1 MIKDLPGQA
10 VLFPELEP
18 REEADAQPART
29 VSAAGVQAA
38 PMLGLPNKATCT
50 ASEAHRCTGYSVRQ
64 LRYFVADGSLLAINA
79 ARVPVGKRTGKG
91 KGRNINSWRIV
102 VRRSPEFLTDNC
114 KMFQTLEEFLL
125 SRTNRES

>member
-1 MIKDLPGQA
+1 MAKDLSGQ
-10 VLFPELEP
+10 LTMFPHLEP
-18 REEADAQPART
+18 QPAADAQPA
-29 VSAAGVQAA
+29 SIAAAAGVQPA
-38 PMLGLPNKATCT
+38 PALGLPNKATCT

-64 LRYFVADGSLLAINA
+64 LRYFVADGSLMAINA

-102 VRRSPEFLTDNC
+102 VRRSPEFMADGF